1 MARLEVDRTPCAG
14 ITQIRFEG
22 LRVSPALSALCAPL
36 SDVKLSR
43 ANLAPSGVLCRV
55 RVVAVTE
62 PSTVHR
68 AKPGEEIDWTIPAA
82 HGAEPDRPPQPRR
95 RLLGDRIGSVE
106 VLAAILVLLVVF
118 RGPVADAI
126 SNPRLQTWTTVFV
139 SVMVQATPFLV
150 FGVALSAVIA
160 VYVPRSFWA
169 RALPR
174 HPALAVPVAS
184 CAGVVLPG
192 CECGSV
198 PIAGS
203 LMRRGVTPAAAL
215 AFLLAAPAINPIV
228 LTATAVAF
236 PNNPEMVVGRGVASL
251 IVAMIMGWMWLRLGR
266 ADWIRLPARPDDGAA
281 KGRAFWSAVR
291 HDVVHAGGF
300 LVLGAMAA
308 ATINVVVPERWL
320 LTLADNPVL
329 SVLAL
334 ALLAVLL
341 SICSE
346 ADAFVAASLSQFS
359 LTSRLVFLV
368 VGPMVD
374 LKLISMQA
382 GVFGR
387 RFAARF
393 SPATFAVAVLVA
405 VGVGAVLL

>member
-1 MARLEVDRTPCAG
+1 VR
-14 ITQIRFEG
+14 
-22 LRVSPALSALCAPL
+22 
-36 SDVKLSR
+36 
-43 ANLAPSGVLCRV
+43 PSEET
-55 RVVAVTE
+55 AVTA
-62 PSTVHR
+62 PDR
-68 AKPGEEIDWTIPAA
+68 ATDRRARPGDEIDWTTTPAPETPPAA
-82 HGAEPDRPPQPRR
+82 ETPPAR
-95 RLLGDRIGSVE
+95 RLFGDRIGSIE
-106 VLAAILVLLVVF
+106 VLAALLILLVVF
-118 RGPVADAI
+118 RGPLAEAI
-126 SNPRLQTWTTVFV
+126 SSPRLQTWTTVFV
-139 SVMVQATPFLV
+139 SVMVQAVPFLV
-150 FGVALSAVIA
+150 FGVVLSAVIA

-169 RALPR
+169 KALPK

-184 CAGVVLPG
+184 CAGVILPG
-192 CECGSV
+192 CECGAV

-203 LMRRGVTPAAAL
+203 LIRRGVTPAAAL

-236 PNNPEMVVGRGVASL
+236 PQNPEMVVARGVASL
-251 IVAMIMGWMWLRLGR
+251 IVAMAMGWLWLRLGR
-266 ADWIRLPARPDDGAA
+266 ADWIRLPHRPDLDGVS

-300 LVLGAMAA
+300 LVVGAMAA
-308 ATINVVVPERWL
+308 ACINVLVPERWL
-320 LTLADNPVL
+320 QTLADNPIL

-334 ALLAVLL
+334 AILAVLL

-359 LTSRLVFLV
+359 FTARLAFLV

-387 RFAARF
+387 RFAFRF
-393 SPATFAVAVLVA
+393 APTTFAVGILVA
-405 VGVGAVLL
+405 VGVGAVILR

>member
-1 MARLEVDRTPCAG
+1 MRVTGAGTLERTG
-14 ITQIRFEG
+14 RQR
-22 LRVSPALSALCAPL
+22 
-36 SDVKLSR
+36 
-43 ANLAPSGVLCRV
+43 
-55 RVVAVTE
+55 
-62 PSTVHR
+62 
-68 AKPGEEIDWTIPAA
+68 PGA
-82 HGAEPDRPPQPRR
+82 
-95 RLLGDRIGSVE
+95 GSVE
-106 VLAAILVLLVVF
+106 VLAALLVLLVIF
-118 RGPVADAI
+118 RGWLSGLVDGA
-126 SNPRLQTWTTVFV
+126 RWQTWTTVFV
-139 SVMVQATPFLV
+139 SVLVQAVPFLV
-150 FGVALSAVIA
+150 FGVLLSAVIA
-160 VYVPRSFWA
+160 VFVPRSFWA

-174 HPALAVPVAS
+174 HPALAVPAAS
-184 CAGVVLPG
+184 MAGVVLPG

-203 LMRRGVTPAAAL
+203 LIRRGVTPAAAL

-236 PNNPEMVVGRGVASL
+236 PGNPEMVLARGLASL
-251 IVAMIMGWMWLRLGR
+251 VVAMVMGWLWLRLGR
-266 ADWIRLPARPDDGAA
+266 TDWIRLPHRPDLEGAP
-281 KGRAFWSAVR
+281 KGRAFWSACR

-300 LVLGAMAA
+300 LVLGAAAA
-308 ATINVVVPERWL
+308 ATINVLVPEAWL
-320 LTLADNPVL
+320 QTLASNPVL

-334 ALLAVLL
+334 AVLAVLL

-387 RFAARF
+387 RFTARF
-393 SPATFAVAVLVA
+393 APATFVVAVLA
-405 VGVGAVLL
+405 GSAAGAVLL